1 MKPKKY
7 PYSGKTKIV
16 RKEMPRFIMLSYTA
30 FDSKLIEHIDIM
42 KQTGVEETLIIF
54 RIPKFFTYEE
64 KQVRVNLPL
73 YEVVRILNRYIQY

>member
-16 RKEMPRFIMLSYTA
+16 REEMPRFIMLSYTA
-30 FDSKLIEHIDIM
+30 FDSKLIGHIDIM
-42 KQTGVEETLIIF
+42 KQTGVGETLIIF
-54 RIPKFFTYEE
+54 KIPKFFAYEE

-73 YEVVRILNRYIQY
+73 HDVVRILNRY